1 MRDITSFHQDS
12 GLQVFFA
19 ADGAGAGGTP
29 WVAPRSSTAIDASFF
44 NRPADV
50 LARDLIGRILQTSI
64 NGGVTSGI
72 ITETVAYTGANDP
85 KSHEYKV
92 KKDSCSVSWG
102 PGSLY
107 VYSTQ
112 GHIMF
117 TVTSAP
123 FRAGATVLVRG
134 LEPLIG
140 LDVMRQ
146 RSTVDLGKITTGPGN
161 LSKALG
167 ITVAHNGTNIITPDA
182 ETLILSGFA
191 LTDAQI
197 TATSRRGDPKGA
209 TQQLRFFR
217 TGSEW
222 VSKG

>member
-1 MRDITSFHQDS
+1 MALFPHERTPHPNVYESPDS
-12 GLQVFFA
+12 GP
-19 ADGAGAGGTP
+19 GGSGN
-29 WVAPRSSTAIDASFF
+29 WSAPRSDTPIDASFF
-44 NRPADV
+44 NRTADV

-64 NGGVTSGI
+64 NGEVTSGI
-72 ITETVAYTGANDP
+72 ITETVAYTGANDLQ
-85 KSHEYKV
+85 SYEYKV
-92 KKDSCSVSWG
+92 KKGSCSVSWG

-112 GHIMF
+112 GHIML
-117 TVTSAP
+117 TVTAAP
-123 FRAGATVLVRG
+123 FSAGATVLVRG

-140 LDVMRQ
+140 QDVMQ
-146 RSTVDLGKITTGPGN
+146 HRSTVELKKITTGPGN

-167 ITVAHNGTNIITPDA
+167 ITAAHNGTNILTPDA
-182 ETLILSGFA
+182 EIQIFSGSA

-197 TATSRRGDPKGA
+197 TATSRRGDPEVA
-209 TQQLRFFR
+209 IQQLRFFR